1 MEEDRNFLAQD
12 NNYRTL
18 KAFQK
23 AECIYDV
30 TFYFAHQ
37 FLKSGDRTID
47 QMIQAARSG
56 KQNLA
61 EGNIDGIT
69 SREMELRLTNVN
81 RASLHELLLDY
92 EDYLRVRGLEQW
104 RHDDPRCVQTRAFCR
119 AHLDSAIYREKI
131 KERSDETI
139 ANIAITLI
147 HQCDALI
154 RGLIEWKKRDVLEN
168 GGIKEEMYRARK
180 EWQKRN
186 GAYGKID
193 NGYYGR
199 NGSNGGNGSY
209 GSYGRYGQ
217 NGGNGQ
223 RPNWQQ
229 PSQPNQP
236 AGPTPPTQ
244 PAQPSQPTPPTDP
257 SQPSQPTGPIK
268 PTQPTGPATPNQ
280 PTGPSQPITS
290 K

>member
-1 MEEDRNFLAQD
+1 MEEDKSFLAQD

-30 TFYFAHQ
+30 TFYFAHT
-37 FLKSGDRTID
+37 FLKAGDRTID

-69 SREMELRLTNVN
+69 SREMELKLTNVN

-104 RHDDPRCVQTRAFCR
+104 GPNDPRYIQTRAFCR
-119 AHLDSAIYREKI
+119 THLDSAIYREKI

-154 RGLIEWKKRDVLEN
+154 RGLIEWKKRDFLEN
-168 GGIKEEMYRARK
+168 GGIREEMYRARK
-180 EWQKRN
+180 DWQKQN

-199 NGSNGGNGSY
+199 NGAYGGSGRYGGSGHY
-209 GSYGRYGQ
+209 GQSGRYGQ
-217 NGGNGQ
+217 
-223 RPNWQQ
+223 
-229 PSQPNQP
+229 SQPKQSNAP
-236 AGPTPPTQ
+236 THPTAPTTPTTPTPP
-244 PAQPSQPTPPTDP
+244 
-257 SQPSQPTGPIK
+257 K
-268 PTQPTGPATPNQ
+268 
-280 PTGPSQPITS
+280 
-290 K
+290 

>member
-1 MEEDRNFLAQD
+1 MGIERILMEEDKDFLRQD

-30 TFYFAHQ
+30 TYYFANT
-37 FLKSGDRTID
+37 FLKVGDRTID
-47 QMIQAARSG
+47 QMVQAARSG

-69 SREMELRLTNVN
+69 SREMELKLTNVN

-104 RHDDPRCVQTRAFCR
+104 RYDDPRCVQTRAFCK

-147 HQCDALI
+147 HQCDVLI
-154 RGLIEWKKRDVLEN
+154 KGLIEWKKRDFLEK
-168 GGIKEEMYRARK
+168 GGIKEEMYQARK
-180 EWQKRN
+180 DWQKRN
-186 GAYGKID
+186 GAYGKIAYEGHGYNRQ
-193 NGYYGR
+193 NGQNR
-199 NGSNGGNGSY
+199 QN
-209 GSYGRYGQ
+209 RQDGQ
-217 NGGNGQ
+217 NGNGQ
-223 RPNWQQ
+223 TA
-229 PSQPNQP
+229 SQD
-236 AGPTPPTQ
+236 TL
-244 PAQPSQPTPPTDP
+244 
-257 SQPSQPTGPIK
+257 
-268 PTQPTGPATPNQ
+268 
-280 PTGPSQPITS
+280 PSQPI
-290 K
+290 KPINPNKQK

>member
-1 MEEDRNFLAQD
+1 MLMNEDKDFLRQD
-12 NNYRTL
+12 SNYRTL
-18 KAFQK
+18 WAFQK

-30 TFYFAHQ
+30 TYYFAHQ
-37 FLKSGDRTID
+37 FLRYNDRTID

-104 RHDDPRCVQTRAFCR
+104 EYNDPRCLQTRAFCR
-119 AHLDSAIYREKI
+119 THLDSAVYREKV

-154 RGLIEWKKRDVLEN
+154 RGLIEWIKRDFMEK
-168 GGIKEEMYRARK
+168 GGRKEEMYRARK
-180 EWQKRN
+180 SSRKRDGFN
-186 GAYGKID
+186 GF
-193 NGYYGR
+193 NGF
-199 NGSNGGNGSY
+199 NGPNG
-209 GSYGRYGQ
+209 
-217 NGGNGQ
+217 
-223 RPNWQQ
+223 
-229 PSQPNQP
+229 
-236 AGPTPPTQ
+236 
-244 PAQPSQPTPPTDP
+244 
-257 SQPSQPTGPIK
+257 
-268 PTQPTGPATPNQ
+268 
-280 PTGPSQPITS
+280 
-290 K
+290 